1 EWSNEYRNR
10 IENIA
15 RFKDSELGIIS
26 YPESD
31 EYWYVITTQR
41 VIICEKEQPRSIDI
55 DEIDHYDFWGDFKG
69 VHGKQTEKMKLRT
82 KSGKS
87 DEVRYETG
95 KPSMG
100 TIYGL
105 MTVLAVGR
113 SRQQNPA

>member
-1 EWSNEYRNR
+1 MRKSDESIKKLVTASIRRHSIDIETWDRTKLWDEWSNEYRNR

-26 YPESD
+26 YPKSD

-69 VHGKQTEKMKLRT
+69 VH
-82 KSGKS
+82 
-87 DEVRYETG
+87 
-95 KPSMG
+95 
-100 TIYGL
+100 
-105 MTVLAVGR
+105 
-113 SRQQNPA
+113 